1 MQCPVL
7 PVWFSRLGL
16 LLLLATG
23 CGVQGSG
30 LGGGTDAGTKAPTLD
45 GHPPTEVTPAGPEA
59 APGSEVGHDSVP
71 AWADV
76 QSAAETPPVEVDG
89 GADALLPFLDT
100 SPQVDLPAAAE
111 TPTADTRPDLPS
123 SVPDVPLADLP
134 AAEVIV
140 AEAGPSE
147 ANPPEVPA
155 SDLPGLDLPGLDL
168 PGLDLPALD
177 LPGPDLPGLDLPG
190 PDLPKLDLSPDLR
203 PAPSEEWTLDNTS
216 TIGGHTPAVTGAP
229 TVTSTPVGT
238 SLCFD
243 GSADGLLFSSNPI
256 QAMRQFTI
264 QILIDPQLSAGTKPR
279 LLHIGDP
286 NTPNDRMTIQL
297 WPATGGDWYMVAG
310 FSWNGTVTN
319 VDTSA
324 VAHPSGQWY
333 WLALT
338 YDGQAA
344 RLYVNGVLE
353 ATSANFTYGPMVA
366 ASTSVAMRQSNE
378 NFLDGCLRSMDF
390 YASALSASQLNRP

>member
-1 MQCPVL
+1 MQRPVL
-7 PVWFSRLGL
+7 PVWSSQLGL
-16 LLLLATG
+16 LLLLASG

-30 LGGGTDAGTKAPTLD
+30 LGGDKDAAPRAPTLD
-45 GHPPTEVTPAGPEA
+45 GRPPTEAAPAGPEA
-59 APGSEVGHDSVP
+59 APGSEVGLDSVL
-71 AWADV
+71 ALADV
-76 QSAAETPPVEVDG
+76 QAAAETPPLKVDG
-89 GADALLPFLDT
+89 GADAILPFLDT
-100 SPQVDLPAAAE
+100 SPQIDLPAATEA
-111 TPTADTRPDLPS
+111 PTADTRPDLPS
-123 SVPDVPLADLP
+123 SIPDVPLADLP
-134 AAEVIV
+134 AAEAPV
-140 AEAGPSE
+140 AEVGAAE
-147 ANPPEVPA
+147 ASPPDAPA
-155 SDLPGLDLPGLDL
+155 LDLPGLDL
-168 PGLDLPALD
+168 PGLDLRGPD
-177 LPGPDLPGLDLPG
+177 LRGPDLPGLDLPG
-190 PDLPKLDLSPDLR
+190 PDLSPDLR
-203 PAPSEEWTLDNTS
+203 PTPSEEWTLDNTG
-216 TIGGHTPAVTGAP
+216 TIGGHTPAVSGAP

-238 SLCFD
+238 SLCFNGTD
-243 GSADGLLFSSNPI
+243 DGLLFSNNPI

-310 FSWNGTVTN
+310 FSWKGTVTN